1 MKKIGKVKLG
11 INNEL
16 DVVIVSDVTMKD
28 ESDKD
33 DLYFVMFNIMHEPLR
48 LSVTT
53 VGDLLKL
60 AKINTE
66 KSEEELL
73 KLLESDPEQYVYS
86 ALGNTELLMNNSQE
100 KIKILLDNSES
111 ATKARIIISSMID
124 KKRFIQ
130 ESNYNVDGKIT
141 VKKQEVETENMIPQ
155 LRIMLEIIKN
165 WDNLDLEELE
175 KRLAGQ

>member
-1 MKKIGKVKLG
+1 MNKIGKVKLG

-16 DVVIVSDVTMKD
+16 DVVIVSDVSMNG
-28 ESDKD
+28 EADKD

-53 VGDLLKL
+53 VGDLLTL

-86 ALGNTELLMNNSQE
+86 ALGNTELLMENSQE
-100 KIKILLDNSES
+100 KIKIPLDSAES

-165 WDNLDLEELE
+165 WDLEELE

>member
-16 DVVIVSDVTMKD
+16 DVVIVSDVFMKN
-28 ESDKD
+28 EADKD

-48 LSVTT
+48 LSITT

-60 AKINTE
+60 AKQNTE
-66 KSEEELL
+66 KSDEELL
-73 KLLESDPEQYVYS
+73 ELLESDPEQYVYS
-86 ALGNTELLMNNSQE
+86 ALGNTELLMENSQE
-100 KIKILLDNSES
+100 KIKILLDNAES

-130 ESNYNVDGKIT
+130 ESNYNVDGKVT